1 MNCII
6 YAKNAN
12 NITVFEQHNVCAEK
26 AKRYG
31 YSVAHRIF
39 DIRGDR
45 FTEAIN
51 KVTAHQEIEALIIYD
66 KWIIFKDYDEFLFYY
81 IYLRKLGKKLILAK

>member
-1 MNCII
+1 MNCIL
-6 YAKNAN
+6 YMPNDAKVS
-12 NITVFEQHNVCAEK
+12 VFEQHNICNEK

-31 YSVAHRIF
+31 YSVEHRIF

-51 KVTAHQEIEALIIYD
+51 KAIASMTMEGYQLLTKANADFDAWVDSIIQAKLYD
-66 KWIIFKDYDEFLFYY
+66 LKHKN
-81 IYLRKLGKKLILAK
+81 

>member
-1 MNCII
+1 MNCIL
-6 YAKNAN
+6 YMSN
-12 NITVFEQHNVCAEK
+12 NTKISIFEQHNVCNEK

-31 YSVAHRIF
+31 YSIERRIF

-51 KVTAHQEIEALIIYD
+51 KVIASKEIEALIIYD
-66 KWIIFKDYDEFLFYY
+66 KWVVFKDYDEFLFYY

>member
-1 MNCII
+1 MNCIL
-6 YAKNAN
+6 YMPNDAKVS
-12 NITVFEQHNVCAEK
+12 VFEQHNICNEK

-31 YSVAHRIF
+31 YSVEHRIF

-51 KVTAHQEIEALIIYD
+51 KAIASQEIEALIIYD
-66 KWIIFKDYDEFLFYY
+66 KWIVFSDYDEFLFYY
-81 IYLRKLGKKLILAK
+81 IYLRKLGKKLIICK